1 MSVAGEHA
9 TTTKEATSAKLA
21 LQVRKDAAEAQL
33 RAIKLELQTFHS
45 SPAESTTRTLVGE
58 VMPDSLPQTRR
69 RSSSFG
75 DAIDAVVSVFK
86 SPPPF
91 ALKTNVFDTS
101 MVRGRNLS
109 K

>member
-45 SPAESTTRTLVGE
+45 SPAEVPRTLVGE

>member
-45 SPAESTTRTLVGE
+45 SPAESTGTPVGE